1 MKILNRPMF
10 RYGGPIKEGIM
21 DGIRE
26 PKKHGGSM
34 GAALVGNPA
43 YPRTDGREHH
53 ETVEQNANAFKIYPT
68 LSESDF
74 KQRDEIRQKNRG
86 DFITNESIKD
96 KFNQDIKINK
106 YAPET
111 ESDLQPRYL
120 DDGLGDLTTDYMSNT
135 KYDKR
140 NQVLLNPE
148 AEKSYLKNFAIDS
161 GMQEKMQLQK
171 QNLKKYDPVKY
182 ETIYG
187 KQDLEAAALLP
198 KIDDKPLPD
207 VGNVEDADEKRGKSV
222 KSILEK
228 LGYARSQKN
237 ALYDAL
243 IKGGQRISREGLDK
257 EGLVND
263 LIMDTSTSYDK
274 PEKIREAAELM
285 QIQQDL
291 KLEQIDASRTNATQ
305 EQVNFLMSKQGG
317 GMSRTEALDQV
328 LKNPRSGLEAYQTAF
343 KNLGAGSESNAVDSA
358 IEWSVQRDKFDK
370 PLAKINAKKYDKPEK
385 FAGSKDWKGAGNYVM
400 NGTVVFIDES
410 GEHEIIETFYT
421 TKKSNKFLGIFGS
434 DD

>member
-43 YPRTDGREHH
+43 YPRTNGRERHA
-53 ETVEQNANAFKIYPT
+53 TVEQNINAFKIYDDD
-68 LSESDF
+68 DF
-74 KQRDEIRQKNRG
+74 KVRDKFRKMDDK
-86 DFITNESIKD
+86 DFITNESIKNQ
-96 KFNQDIKINK
+96 FNKKNYINNEDVIPSS
-106 YAPET
+106 A
-111 ESDLQPRYL
+111 S
-120 DDGLGDLTTDYMSNT
+120 DGLTDYTTDIISN
-135 KYDKR
+135 KAYDKR
-140 NQVLLNPE
+140 NQIMSSPE
-148 AEKSYLKNFAIDS
+148 AEKAYLKNFAIDS
-161 GMQEKMQLQK
+161 GMKDKMLEQQK
-171 QNLKKYDPVKY
+171 NLKTFDPERYKSIY
-182 ETIYG
+182 EP
-187 KQDLEAAALLP
+187 QDLKAAALLP

-207 VGNVEDADEKRGKSV
+207 VSNVEDADEKRGKSV

-243 IKGGQRISREGLDK
+243 IKGGQRISK
-257 EGLVND
+257 EGLGRDGLITD
-263 LIMDTSTSYDK
+263 LIQDTSTSYDK

>member
-21 DGIRE
+21 TGIRE
-26 PKKHGGSM
+26 PKKQGGSM

-43 YPRTDGREHH
+43 YPRTNGREHH
-53 ETVEQNANAFKIYPT
+53 QTVEQNANAFKIYT
-68 LSESDF
+68 DEDF
-74 KQRDEIRQKNRG
+74 KVRDKFRKMDDK

-96 KFNQDIKINK
+96 QFNKKNYINNQDVIPSSAN
-106 YAPET
+106 
-111 ESDLQPRYL
+111 
-120 DDGLGDLTTDYMSNT
+120 DGLIDYTTDIISN
-135 KYDKR
+135 KAYDKR
-140 NQVLLNPE
+140 NQIMSSPE
-148 AEKSYLKNFAIDS
+148 AEKGYLKNFAIDS
-161 GMQEKMQLQK
+161 GMKEKMLEQQK
-171 QNLKKYDPVKY
+171 NLKTFDPERYKSIY
-182 ETIYG
+182 EA
-187 KQDLEAAALLP
+187 QDLKAKEILP
-198 KIDDKPLPD
+198 KIDDKPLPV
-207 VGNVEDADEKRGKSV
+207 VGEGEGDEEKREKSV
-222 KSILEK
+222 KGILEK

-243 IKGGQRISREGLDK
+243 IKGGQRISREGLGK

-291 KLEQIDASRTNATQ
+291 KLEQINASRTNAT
-305 EQVNFLMSKQGG
+305 EEAVNFLMSKQGG

-343 KNLGAGSESNAVDSA
+343 QKLGAGSESSAVDSA

-370 PLAKINAKKYDKPEK
+370 PLGKINSKKCAKPER

-400 NGTVVFIDES
+400 NGTVVFIDEN

-421 TKKSNKFLGIFGS
+421 SKKSNKFLGIFGS

>member
-43 YPRTDGREHH
+43 YPRTNGRERHA
-53 ETVEQNANAFKIYPT
+53 TVEQNINAFKIYDDD
-68 LSESDF
+68 DF
-74 KQRDEIRQKNRG
+74 KVRDKFRKMDDK
-86 DFITNESIKD
+86 DFITNESIKNQ
-96 KFNQDIKINK
+96 FNKKNYINNEDVIPSS
-106 YAPET
+106 A
-111 ESDLQPRYL
+111 S
-120 DDGLGDLTTDYMSNT
+120 DGLTDYTTDIISN
-135 KYDKR
+135 KAYDKR
-140 NQVLLNPE
+140 NQIMSSPE
-148 AEKSYLKNFAIDS
+148 AEKAYLKNFAIDS
-161 GMQEKMQLQK
+161 GMKDKMLEQQK
-171 QNLKKYDPVKY
+171 NLKTFDPERYKSIY
-182 ETIYG
+182 EP
-187 KQDLEAAALLP
+187 QDLKAAALLP

-207 VGNVEDADEKRGKSV
+207 VSNVEDADEKRGKSV

-243 IKGGQRISREGLDK
+243 IKGGQRISKEGLGREGLIT
-257 EGLVND
+257 D
-263 LIMDTSTSYDK
+263 LIQDTSTSYDK

>member
-10 RYGGPIKEGIM
+10 RMGGPIKEGIM
-21 DGIRE
+21 TGIRE
-26 PKKHGGSM
+26 PKKQGGSM

-53 ETVEQNANAFKIYPT
+53 QTVEQNANAFKIYT
-68 LSESDF
+68 DEDF
-74 KQRDEIRQKNRG
+74 KVRDKFRKMDDK

-96 KFNQDIKINK
+96 QFNKKNYINNQDVIPSSAN
-106 YAPET
+106 
-111 ESDLQPRYL
+111 
-120 DDGLGDLTTDYMSNT
+120 DGLTDYTTDIISN
-135 KYDKR
+135 KAYDKR
-140 NQVLLNPE
+140 NQIMSSPE
-148 AEKSYLKNFAIDS
+148 AEKAYLKNFAIDS
-161 GMQEKMQLQK
+161 GMKEKMLEQQK
-171 QNLKKYDPVKY
+171 NLKTFDPERY
-182 ETIYG
+182 ESIY
-187 KQDLEAAALLP
+187 KTQDLKAKEILP
-198 KIDDKPLPD
+198 KIDDKPLPE
-207 VGNVEDADEKRGKSV
+207 VGELEGEGEKREKSV

-243 IKGGQRISREGLDK
+243 IKGGQRISREGLGK

-291 KLEQIDASRTNATQ
+291 KLEQIDASRTNAT
-305 EQVNFLMSKQGG
+305 EEAVNFLMSKQGG

-328 LKNPRSGLEAYQTAF
+328 LKNPRSGLEAFQTAF
-343 KNLGAGSESNAVDSA
+343 KNLGAGSESKAVDSA
-358 IEWSVQRDKFDK
+358 IEWSVQRDKFKK
-370 PLAKINAKKYDKPEK
+370 PLAKINAKIYDKPEK

>member
-21 DGIRE
+21 TGIRE
-26 PKKHGGSM
+26 PKKQGGSM

-43 YPRTDGREHH
+43 YPRTNGREHH
-53 ETVEQNANAFKIYPT
+53 QTVEQNANAFKIYT
-68 LSESDF
+68 DEDF
-74 KQRDEIRQKNRG
+74 KVRDKFRKMDDK

-96 KFNQDIKINK
+96 QFNKKNYINNQDVIPSSAN
-106 YAPET
+106 
-111 ESDLQPRYL
+111 
-120 DDGLGDLTTDYMSNT
+120 DGLIDYTTDIISN
-135 KYDKR
+135 KAYDKR
-140 NQVLLNPE
+140 NQIMSSPE
-148 AEKSYLKNFAIDS
+148 AEKGYLKNFAIDS
-161 GMQEKMQLQK
+161 GMKEKMLEQQK
-171 QNLKKYDPVKY
+171 NLKTFDPERYKSIY
-182 ETIYG
+182 EA
-187 KQDLEAAALLP
+187 QDLKAKEILP
-198 KIDDKPLPD
+198 KIDDKPLPV
-207 VGNVEDADEKRGKSV
+207 VGEGEGDEEKREKSV
-222 KSILEK
+222 KGILEK

-243 IKGGQRISREGLDK
+243 IKGGQRISREGLGK

-291 KLEQIDASRTNATQ
+291 KLEQINASRTNAT
-305 EQVNFLMSKQGG
+305 EEAVNFLMSKQGG

-343 KNLGAGSESNAVDSA
+343 QKLGAGSESSAVDSA

-370 PLAKINAKKYDKPEK
+370 PLGKINSKKYAKPEK

-400 NGTVVFIDES
+400 NGTVVFIDEN

-421 TKKSNKFLGIFGS
+421 SKKSNKFLGIFGS

>member
-21 DGIRE
+21 TGIRE
-26 PKKHGGSM
+26 PKKQGGSM

-43 YPRTDGREHH
+43 YPRTNGREHH
-53 ETVEQNANAFKIYPT
+53 QTVEQNANAFKIYT
-68 LSESDF
+68 DEDF
-74 KQRDEIRQKNRG
+74 KVRDKFRKMDDK

-96 KFNQDIKINK
+96 QFNKKNYINNQDVIPSSAN
-106 YAPET
+106 
-111 ESDLQPRYL
+111 
-120 DDGLGDLTTDYMSNT
+120 DGLIDYTTDIISN
-135 KYDKR
+135 KAYDKR
-140 NQVLLNPE
+140 NQIMSSPE
-148 AEKSYLKNFAIDS
+148 AEKGYLKNFAIDP
-161 GMQEKMQLQK
+161 GMKEKMLEQQK
-171 QNLKKYDPVKY
+171 NLKTFDPERYKSIY
-182 ETIYG
+182 EA
-187 KQDLEAAALLP
+187 QDLKAKEILP
-198 KIDDKPLPD
+198 KIDDKPLPV
-207 VGNVEDADEKRGKSV
+207 VGEGEGDEEKREKSV
-222 KSILEK
+222 KGILEK

-243 IKGGQRISREGLDK
+243 IKGGQRISREGLGK

-291 KLEQIDASRTNATQ
+291 KLEQINASRTNAT
-305 EQVNFLMSKQGG
+305 EEAVNFLMSKQGG

-343 KNLGAGSESNAVDSA
+343 QKLGAGSESSAVDSA

-370 PLAKINAKKYDKPEK
+370 PLGKINSKKYAKPEK

-400 NGTVVFIDES
+400 NGTVVFIDEN

-421 TKKSNKFLGIFGS
+421 SKKSNKFLGIFGS

>member
-26 PKKHGGSM
+26 PKKQGGSM

-53 ETVEQNANAFKIYPT
+53 QTVEQNAAAFKIYPT
-68 LSESDF
+68 LSEEDF
-74 KQRDEIRQKNRG
+74 KQRNKIRQMDQG

-148 AEKSYLKNFAIDS
+148 AEKAYLKNFAIDS

-171 QNLKKYDPVKY
+171 QNLKKYDPVEY
-182 ETIYG
+182 EKIYG
-187 KQDLEAAALLP
+187 KSDLEAAALLP
-198 KIDDKPLPD
+198 KVDDKPLPE
-207 VGNVEDADEKRGKSV
+207 VGQLEGEEEKRGKSV

-243 IKGGQRISREGLDK
+243 IAGGQRISREGLGK
-257 EGLVND
+257 TNLVND
-263 LIMDTSTSYDK
+263 LIADTSTAYDK

-285 QIQQDL
+285 QVQQDL
-291 KLEQIDASRTNATQ
+291 KLEGIEASRTNPTEEA
-305 EQVNFLMSKQGG
+305 VNFLMSKGG
-317 GMSRTEALDQV
+317 GNMSRTEALDQV
-328 LKNPRSGLEAYQTAF
+328 LKNPRTGLEAFQTAF
-343 KNLGAGSESNAVDSA
+343 KNLGSGSEGKAMDSA
-358 IEWSVQRDKFDK
+358 IEWSVSRDKFAQ
-370 PLAKINAKKYDKPEK
+370 PLGKINTKKYDKPSK
-385 FAGSKDWKGAGNYVM
+385 FAASKDFKGAGNYVL
-400 NGTVVFIDES
+400 NGTIVAIEDNGSF
-410 GEHEIIETFYT
+410 EIKETFYT
-421 TKKSNKFLGIFGS
+421 TTKSNKFLGIFGS

>member
-21 DGIRE
+21 TGIRE
-26 PKKHGGSM
+26 PKKQGGSM

-53 ETVEQNANAFKIYPT
+53 QTVEQNANAFKIYT
-68 LSESDF
+68 DEDF
-74 KQRDEIRQKNRG
+74 KVRDKFRKMDDK

-96 KFNQDIKINK
+96 QFNKKNYINNQDVIPSSAN
-106 YAPET
+106 
-111 ESDLQPRYL
+111 
-120 DDGLGDLTTDYMSNT
+120 DGLIDYTTDIISN
-135 KYDKR
+135 KAYDKR
-140 NQVLLNPE
+140 NQIMSSPE
-148 AEKSYLKNFAIDS
+148 AEKGYLKNFAIDS
-161 GMQEKMQLQK
+161 GMKEKMLEQQK
-171 QNLKKYDPVKY
+171 NLKTFDPERYKSIY
-182 ETIYG
+182 EA
-187 KQDLEAAALLP
+187 QDLKAKEILP
-198 KIDDKPLPD
+198 KIDDKPLPV
-207 VGNVEDADEKRGKSV
+207 VGEGEGDEEKREKSV
-222 KSILEK
+222 KGILEK

-243 IKGGQRISREGLDK
+243 IKGGQRISREGLGK

-291 KLEQIDASRTNATQ
+291 KLEQINASRTNAT
-305 EQVNFLMSKQGG
+305 EEAVNFLMSKQGG

-343 KNLGAGSESNAVDSA
+343 QKLGAGSESSAVDSA

-370 PLAKINAKKYDKPEK
+370 PLGKINSKKYAKPEK

-400 NGTVVFIDES
+400 NGTVVFIDEN

-421 TKKSNKFLGIFGS
+421 SKKSNKFLGIFGS

>member
-43 YPRTDGREHH
+43 YPRTNGRERHA
-53 ETVEQNANAFKIYPT
+53 TVEQNINAFKIYDDD
-68 LSESDF
+68 DF
-74 KQRDEIRQKNRG
+74 KVRDKFRKMDDK
-86 DFITNESIKD
+86 DFITNESIKNQ
-96 KFNQDIKINK
+96 FNKKNYINNEDVIPSS
-106 YAPET
+106 A
-111 ESDLQPRYL
+111 S
-120 DDGLGDLTTDYMSNT
+120 DGLTDYTTDIISN
-135 KYDKR
+135 KAYDKR
-140 NQVLLNPE
+140 NQIMSSPE
-148 AEKSYLKNFAIDS
+148 AEKAYLKNFAIDS
-161 GMQEKMQLQK
+161 GMKDKMLEQQK
-171 QNLKKYDPVKY
+171 NLKTFDPERYKSIY
-182 ETIYG
+182 EP
-187 KQDLEAAALLP
+187 QDLKAAALLP

-207 VGNVEDADEKRGKSV
+207 VSNVEDADEKRGKSV